1 MLYCTRTDAIPG
13 SSMKSTAE
21 RVLDVAEQLFA
32 AKGYRATALGDVA
45 AKVGIR
51 SPSLY
56 NHFRNK
62 EALYQAVLSRLLER
76 FSEPLRELQKGVI
89 TRERIRAWQTRLVR
103 MHIENPNLARL
114 LQHEA
119 LADGPGSHMIIEHLF
134 RPLIASSSNAVSPDV
149 DLGRRGTRLL
159 PWIVMGFNNIVM
171 SYVTMAPLYAEMLDI
186 DPLSPDAADRQVEF
200 VTGLTDAFW
209 ASGFTSEMDTP

>member
-1 MLYCTRTDAIPG
+1 
-13 SSMKSTAE
+13 MKPTAE

-32 AKGYRATALGDVA
+32 EKGFQAASLGDVA
-45 AKVGIR
+45 ERVGIR

-62 EALYQAVLSRLLER
+62 EALYQSVLARLLEK
-76 FSEPLRELQKGVI
+76 FHLPLRELVQGEV
-89 TRERIRAWQTRLVR
+89 TRERIRRWQARLVR

-119 LADGPGSHMIIEHLF
+119 LSGGPGSEMIIEKLF
-134 RPLIASSSNAVSPDV
+134 KPLIATSATAADPDAAPNEA
-149 DLGRRGTRLL
+149 RARLL

-171 SYVTMAPLYAEMLDI
+171 SYVTMAPLYRGLLDI
-186 DPLSPDAADRQVEF
+186 DPLGPAAAERQAEF
-200 VTGLTDAFW
+200 VTRLTDAFW
-209 ASGFTSEMDTP
+209 ASGLGKEI